1 MIPWLVRSAD
11 HWLMTRINLMHPTQ
25 AAKGRASWH
34 FLHYLCVVLIS
45 TRTSTY
51 LKQIVV
57 PASPASPRS
66 PGWAQHAAARCSQAC
81 YYLRRTAET
90 SFAKS
95 HRTSRHWEMHQGHS
109 ASQCQWQ
116 HFQNKAFADHP
127 VCWSVSR
134 YHPSYW
140 QLSTGPAAPMQWPTT
155 SVSVSRRCVVL
166 CSICKWWATWFG
178 LSVLLISGEKIPYEM
193 SWTSLNKD
201 LQWHFV
207 SSFRLLGPEALVM
220 KKFRGVKCLRAFSQN
235 WLVRSPSVKLW
246 SSRIKKSL
254 QCNVASVETCRH
266 PFFGTHW
273 TTPYDEIHLVAEIS
287 GI

>member
-25 AAKGRASWH
+25 AAKGRANWR

-95 HRTSRHWEMHQGHS
+95 HRNQPPLRDAPGSLRIAMSMTTLPKQSL
-109 ASQCQWQ
+109 
-116 HFQNKAFADHP
+116 
-127 VCWSVSR
+127 CWSPR
-134 YHPSYW
+134 
-140 QLSTGPAAPMQWPTT
+140 
-155 SVSVSRRCVVL
+155 
-166 CSICKWWATWFG
+166 
-178 LSVLLISGEKIPYEM
+178 LLIGITVSPIILTTQH
-193 SWTSLNKD
+193 WTSCTHAMANNFCFSLKEVRSTMLD
-201 LQWHFV
+201 LQMV
-207 SSFRLLGPEALVM
+207 SDLVWPQRPTDFAR
-220 KKFRGVKCLRAFSQN
+220 KDTKRDVVNIIEQR
-235 WLVRSPSVKLW
+235 
-246 SSRIKKSL
+246 
-254 QCNVASVETCRH
+254 CRM
-266 PFFGTHW
+266 
-273 TTPYDEIHLVAEIS
+273 ICS
-287 GI
+287 GISCHLSGC